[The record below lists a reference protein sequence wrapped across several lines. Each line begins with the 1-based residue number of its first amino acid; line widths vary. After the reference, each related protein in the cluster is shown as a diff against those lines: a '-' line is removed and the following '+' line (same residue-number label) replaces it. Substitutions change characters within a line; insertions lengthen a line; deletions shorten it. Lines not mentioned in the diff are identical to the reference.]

1 MHGRQYTDHGTGRR
15 GNVAR
20 YLVLPKI
27 HRLYE
32 VHLTGICYAKY
43 LVYVTVALSF
53 FLLTSL
59 GFVAKFRVPVMYVW
73 SLKKKE
79 IRWLTPPRRAS
90 PN

>member
-43 LVYVTVALSF
+43 PVYVTVALSF
-53 FLLTSL
+53 FFAHKF
-59 GFVAKFRVPVMYVW
+59 GFCGEVQGSCDVCVEPQGKR
-73 SLKKKE
+73 
-79 IRWLTPPRRAS
+79 
-90 PN
+90 N